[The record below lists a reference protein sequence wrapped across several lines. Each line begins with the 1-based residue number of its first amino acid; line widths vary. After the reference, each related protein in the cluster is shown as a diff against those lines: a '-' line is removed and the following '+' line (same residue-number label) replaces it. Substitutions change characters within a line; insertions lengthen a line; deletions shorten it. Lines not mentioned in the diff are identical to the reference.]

1 MALLDGKVI
10 VVTGAKGNL
19 GATMI
24 SVALSEGATV
34 IGLDYAQIDFQA
46 ENFESFS
53 GVDLTDVEATN
64 SVFAQISDK
73 HGRIDGLANIAG
85 GFCWQT
91 LADGEPNSWDKMFRI
106 NVVTASNACRA
117 ALPALIKSA
126 GKIVNIGAAGATKAG
141 AGFGPYAASKA
152 GVAKLTES
160 LAEECKTQNV
170 CVNAV
175 LPSVIDTPLNRNDM
189 PNADFSSWVSPQQLS
204 DILCFLLS
212 AKADAI
218 TGALVPVTGRV

>member
-24 SVALSEGATV
+24 STALNEGAKV
-34 IGLDYAQIDFQA
+34 IGLDYAQLDFQA
-46 ENFESFS
+46 ENFEGFS
-53 GVDLTDVEATN
+53 GIDLTNAEATTAL
-64 SVFAQISDK
+64 FTQIASK
-73 HGRIDGLANIAG
+73 YGHIDGLANIAG
-85 GFCWQT
+85 GFCWET
-91 LADGEPNSWDKMFRI
+91 LADGDASSWDKMFRI
-106 NVVTASNACRA
+106 NVLTASNASRA

-126 GKIVNIGAAGATKAG
+126 GKIVNIGAAGASKAG

-160 LAEECKTQNV
+160 LAEECKSQNV

-175 LPSVIDTPLNRNDM
+175 LPSVIDTPLNRSDM
-189 PNADFSSWVSPQQLS
+189 PDADFSSWVSPRQLS
-204 DILCFLLS
+204 EVLCFLLS
-212 AKADAI
+212 AKADPI
-218 TGALVPVTGRV
+218 TGALLPVTGRV

>member
-19 GATMI
+19 GAAMI
-24 SVALSEGATV
+24 STALSEGATV

-46 ENFESFS
+46 DKFEGFS
-53 GVDLTDVEATN
+53 GVDLTDVEATTA
-64 SVFAQISDK
+64 VFAQINTK
-73 HGRIDGLANIAG
+73 YGRIDGLANIAG

-91 LADGEPNSWDKMFRI
+91 LADGEPNSWEKMFRI

-117 ALPALIKSA
+117 ALPALIKAA

-175 LPSVIDTPLNRNDM
+175 LPSVIDTPLNRSDM
-189 PNADFSSWVSPQQLS
+189 PDADFSSWVSPQQLS
-204 DILCFLLS
+204 DVLCFLLS
-212 AKADAI
+212 SKADSI
-218 TGALVPVTGRV
+218 TDALLPVTGRV

>member
-175 LPSVIDTPLNRNDM
+175 LPSVIDTPLNRSDM
-189 PNADFSSWVSPQQLS
+189 PDADFSSWVSPQQLS

-218 TGALVPVTGRV
+218 TGALIPVTGRV

>member
-24 SVALSEGATV
+24 STALNEGAKV
-34 IGLDYAQIDFQA
+34 IGLDYAQLDFQA
-46 ENFESFS
+46 ENFEGFS
-53 GVDLTDVEATN
+53 GIDLTNTEATAAL
-64 SVFAQISDK
+64 FTQIASK
-73 HGRIDGLANIAG
+73 YGRIDGLANIAG
-85 GFCWQT
+85 GFCWET
-91 LADGEPNSWDKMFRI
+91 LADGDASSWDKMFRI
-106 NVVTASNACRA
+106 NVLTASNASRA

-126 GKIVNIGAAGATKAG
+126 GKIVNIGAAGASKAG

-160 LAEECKTQNV
+160 LAEECKSQNV

-175 LPSVIDTPLNRNDM
+175 LPSVIDTPLNRSDM
-189 PNADFSSWVSPQQLS
+189 PDADFSNWVSPRQLS
-204 DILCFLLS
+204 EVLCFLLS
-212 AKADAI
+212 AKADPI
-218 TGALVPVTGRV
+218 TGALLPVTGRV

>member
-24 SVALSEGATV
+24 STALNEGAKV
-34 IGLDYAQIDFQA
+34 IGLDYAQLDFQA
-46 ENFESFS
+46 ENFEGFS
-53 GVDLTDVEATN
+53 GIDLTNTEATAAL
-64 SVFAQISDK
+64 FTQIASK
-73 HGRIDGLANIAG
+73 YGRIDGLANIAG
-85 GFCWQT
+85 GFCWET
-91 LADGEPNSWDKMFRI
+91 LADGEASSWDKMFRI
-106 NVVTASNACRA
+106 NVLTASNACRA

-126 GKIVNIGAAGATKAG
+126 GKIVNIGAAGASKAG

-160 LAEECKTQNV
+160 LAEECKSQNV

-175 LPSVIDTPLNRNDM
+175 LPSVIDTPLNRSDM
-189 PNADFSSWVSPQQLS
+189 PDADFSSWVSPRQLS
-204 DILCFLLS
+204 EVLCFLLS
-212 AKADAI
+212 AKADPI
-218 TGALVPVTGRV
+218 TGALLPVTGRV

>member
-24 SVALSEGATV
+24 SVALGEGATV

-46 ENFESFS
+46 DNFEGFS
-53 GVDLTDVEATN
+53 GVDLTNADATHA
-64 SVFAQISDK
+64 VFAQISEK
-73 HGRIDGLANIAG
+73 YGRIDGLANIAG
-85 GFCWQT
+85 GFCWET
-91 LADGEPNSWDKMFRI
+91 LADGEPSSWDKMFRI

-117 ALPALIKSA
+117 ALAALIKSA
-126 GKIVNIGAAGATKAG
+126 GKIVNIGAAGATKSG

-160 LAEECKTQNV
+160 LAEECKSHNV

-175 LPSVIDTPLNRNDM
+175 LPSVIDTPLNRSDM
-189 PNADFSSWVSPQQLS
+189 PDADFSGWVSPQQLS
-204 DILCFLLS
+204 DVLCFLLS

-218 TGALVPVTGRV
+218 TGALLPVTGRV

>member
-19 GATMI
+19 GAAMI
-24 SVALSEGATV
+24 STALSEGATV

-46 ENFESFS
+46 DKFEGFS
-53 GVDLTDVEATN
+53 GVDLTDVEATTA
-64 SVFAQISDK
+64 VFAQINTK
-73 HGRIDGLANIAG
+73 YGRIDGLANIAG

-91 LADGEPNSWDKMFRI
+91 LADGEPNSWEKMFRI

-117 ALPALIKSA
+117 ALPALIKAA

-175 LPSVIDTPLNRNDM
+175 LPSVIDTPLNRSDM
-189 PNADFSSWVSPQQLS
+189 PDADFSSWVSPQQLS
-204 DILCFLLS
+204 DVLCFLLS
-212 AKADAI
+212 SKADSI
-218 TGALVPVTGRV
+218 TGALLPVTGRV

>member
-24 SVALSEGATV
+24 STALNEGAKV
-34 IGLDYAQIDFQA
+34 IGLDYAQLDFQA
-46 ENFESFS
+46 ENFEGFS
-53 GVDLTDVEATN
+53 GIDLTNTEATAAL
-64 SVFAQISDK
+64 FTQIASK
-73 HGRIDGLANIAG
+73 YGRIDGLANIAG
-85 GFCWQT
+85 GFCWET
-91 LADGEPNSWDKMFRI
+91 LADGDASSWDKMFRI
-106 NVVTASNACRA
+106 NVLTASNASRA

-126 GKIVNIGAAGATKAG
+126 GKIVNIGAAGASKAG

-160 LAEECKTQNV
+160 LAEECKSQNV

-175 LPSVIDTPLNRNDM
+175 LPSVIDTPLNRSDM
-189 PNADFSSWVSPQQLS
+189 PDADFSSWVSPRQLS
-204 DILCFLLS
+204 EVLCFLLS
-212 AKADAI
+212 AKADPI
-218 TGALVPVTGRV
+218 TGALLPVTGRV

>member
-24 SVALSEGATV
+24 STALNEGAKV
-34 IGLDYAQIDFQA
+34 IGLDYAQLDFQA
-46 ENFESFS
+46 ENFEGFS
-53 GVDLTDVEATN
+53 GIDLTNTEATAAL
-64 SVFAQISDK
+64 FTQIASK
-73 HGRIDGLANIAG
+73 YGRIDGLANIAG
-85 GFCWQT
+85 GFCWET
-91 LADGEPNSWDKMFRI
+91 LADGDASSWDKMFRI
-106 NVVTASNACRA
+106 NVLTASNACRA

-126 GKIVNIGAAGATKAG
+126 GKIVNIGAAGASKAG

-160 LAEECKTQNV
+160 LAEECKSQNV

-175 LPSVIDTPLNRNDM
+175 LPSVIDTPLNRSDM
-189 PNADFSSWVSPQQLS
+189 PDADFSNWVSPRQLS
-204 DILCFLLS
+204 EVLCFLLS
-212 AKADAI
+212 AKADPI
-218 TGALVPVTGRV
+218 TGALLPVTGRV

>member
-24 SVALSEGATV
+24 STALNEGAKV
-34 IGLDYAQIDFQA
+34 IGLDYAQLDFQA
-46 ENFESFS
+46 ENFEGFS
-53 GVDLTDVEATN
+53 GIDLTNTEATAAL
-64 SVFAQISDK
+64 FTQIASK
-73 HGRIDGLANIAG
+73 YGRIDGLANIAG
-85 GFCWQT
+85 GFCWET
-91 LADGEPNSWDKMFRI
+91 LADGDASSWDKMFRI
-106 NVVTASNACRA
+106 NVLTASNACRA

-126 GKIVNIGAAGATKAG
+126 GKIVNIGAAGASKAG

-160 LAEECKTQNV
+160 LAEECKSQNV

-175 LPSVIDTPLNRNDM
+175 LPSVIDTPLNRSDM
-189 PNADFSSWVSPQQLS
+189 PDADFSSWVSPRQLS
-204 DILCFLLS
+204 EVLCFLLS
-212 AKADAI
+212 AKADPI
-218 TGALVPVTGRV
+218 TGALLPVTGRV

>member
-91 LADGEPNSWDKMFRI
+91 LADGEPNSWEKMFRI

-117 ALPALIKSA
+117 ALPALIKAA

-175 LPSVIDTPLNRNDM
+175 LPSVIDTPLNRSDM
-189 PNADFSSWVSPQQLS
+189 PDADFSSWVSPQQLS
-204 DILCFLLS
+204 DVLCFLLS
-212 AKADAI
+212 SKADSI
-218 TGALVPVTGRV
+218 TGALLPVTGRV

>member
-189 PNADFSSWVSPQQLS
+189 PDADFSSWVSPQQLS